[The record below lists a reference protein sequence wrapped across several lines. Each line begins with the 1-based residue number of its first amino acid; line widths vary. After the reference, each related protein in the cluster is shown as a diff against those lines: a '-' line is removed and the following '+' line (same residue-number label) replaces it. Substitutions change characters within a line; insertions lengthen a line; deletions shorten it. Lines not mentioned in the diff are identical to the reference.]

1 MQYQFTRSYGVEV
14 MSELIDRL
22 KTFLEV
28 LKDPFVGRDEEA
40 KVIVLTLLAKEHC
53 TFIGEPGCVVGN
65 TLISSSDG
73 RLYHIDDVAGGLPT
87 GIYPS
92 DFPIFPPAKASELHI
107 YEVTDLVEVT
117 TKLGFSLK
125 VTPNHPIMTDRGW
138 VEARNMRPGDRVI
151 IFSKIP
157 SPKELLRIPIRKA
170 IPEDGASHYLQD
182 LKFLTIDEA
191 LGELLGIIFAR
202 GYFRNNCIELKLRV
216 GEEYLTNHIVGLARK
231 VFGTNATDLISRSTR
246 KSEYGVNEVL
256 RFEGSLS
263 YLIKSLIYDSMVKGR
278 LPQPIL
284 ESPKKVSAA
293 FLRGLFEVCGELH
306 NELVGTSQSS
316 YIALRGLNVDLLREI
331 QILLLRHGI
340 ISRVR
345 MVELSSRYGLP
356 DVEGVLEIYGFENLK
371 KFYDEVG
378 FISKK
383 KNDEVRTLIK
393 LLYDGV
399 REDYEGKLLL
409 DLVEDVRIT
418 HGLFKVYDFH
428 IPTTHAFLT
437 NGLLSHNTAKSAL
450 VRRAADL
457 LDAKFFKYLLTR
469 FTEPAE
475 IFGPLDIRALHE
487 GKYVRI
493 TYGKLPEADIA
504 FLDEIFKANSAILNS
519 LNTILQERIL
529 YDGYNEIKV
538 PLWSLFGASN
548 EVPEE
553 PETEAF
559 YDRFAIRHFVKPV
572 SEDLW
577 YDLLG
582 KSWDLE
588 VKSNLKNGLGR
599 DYKVMSIN
607 HLRELH
613 QMVLN
618 VDINTVKSKFVK
630 LLAVLEGRGIHVTD
644 RRKGKALKIIAAHA
658 LLNGRTSATEDDLIV
673 IKYVVPRDQE
683 ELDKVNTILSEELK
697 TPYKYLR
704 ELNEVKAN
712 VKEILNYVSSLRNVE
727 SRFVE
732 MRFREIYRDLE
743 ITKERVISLMI
754 ESNNKEVEKVAN
766 EVIGL
771 IDTAMEIIRSRIA

>member
-1 MQYQFTRSYGVEV
+1 MN
-14 MSELIDRL
+14 ELIDRL
-22 KTFLEV
+22 KTFLEA

-40 KVIVLTLLAKEHC
+40 KVVVLTLLAKEHC
-53 TFIGEPGCVVGN
+53 TFIGEPGCVVGS

-73 RLYHIDDVAGGLPT
+73 RLYHVDDVAGGLPT
-87 GIYPS
+87 GIYSS
-92 DFPIFPPAKASELHI
+92 DFPVFPPAKASELHI
-107 YEVTDLVEVT
+107 YRVTDVVEVT
-117 TKLGFSLK
+117 TRLGFSLK
-125 VTPNHPIMTDRGW
+125 ATPNHPIMTDRGW
-138 VEARNMRPGDRVI
+138 VEARDIRPGDRVVV
-151 IFSKIP
+151 FSKIP
-157 SPKELLRIPIRKA
+157 SPKELVRIPIREAVPKDEA
-170 IPEDGASHYLQD
+170 LYYLQD
-182 LKFLTIDEA
+182 LKFLTIDEV
-191 LGELLGIIFAR
+191 LSELLGTIFAR
-202 GYFRNNCIELKLRV
+202 GYFRNNHIELKLRV
-216 GEEYLTNHIVGLARK
+216 GEEYLTSYIIGLARK
-231 VFGTNATDLISRSTR
+231 VFGANVADLISRSTH
-246 KSEYGVNEVL
+246 KSGYSVNEVL
-256 RFEGSLS
+256 RFEEGLS
-263 YLIKSLIYDSMVKGR
+263 SLIKSLIYDSMVKGR
-278 LPQPIL
+278 VPQPIL
-284 ESPKKVSAA
+284 ESPKNVSAA
-293 FLRGLFEVCGELH
+293 FLRGLFEFCGELH
-306 NELVGTSQSS
+306 SGLAGTSRDSG
-316 YIALRGLNVDLLREI
+316 YVALKGLKIDLLREL

-340 ISRVR
+340 VSRVR
-345 MVELSSRYGLP
+345 GVGLSGRDDRSGI
-356 DVEGVLEIYGFENLK
+356 EGVLEVYGVENLRR
-371 KFYDEVG
+371 FYDEVG
-378 FISKK
+378 FISKEK
-383 KNDEVRTLIK
+383 EDKIRVLIK
-393 LLYDGV
+393 LLYDEVGG
-399 REDYEGKLLL
+399 DYGDRPLL
-409 DLVEDVRIT
+409 DLIEDVRIT
-418 HGLFKVYDFH
+418 HGLFRVYDFH

-529 YDGYNEIKV
+529 YDGYSEIKV

-559 YDRFAIRHFVKPV
+559 YDRFTIRHFVKPV

-577 YDLLG
+577 YDLLS

-588 VKSNLKNGLGR
+588 VRSNLKNKLER
-599 DYKVMSIN
+599 DYRVMSIN

-618 VDINTVKSKFVK
+618 VDGNAVKSKFVK

-644 RRKGKALKIIAAHA
+644 RRKGKALKIVAAHA
-658 LLNGRTSATEDDLIV
+658 LMNGRTSATEDDLIV
-673 IKYVVPRDQE
+673 IKYVVPRDRE

-704 ELNEVKAN
+704 ELNEVKVN

-743 ITKERVISLMI
+743 ITKERVVSLMI

-771 IDTAMEIIRSRIA
+771 IDTAMEIIRSRIT